1 MHAELNFSR
10 NKPYCLTAYCALSM
24 FASPT
29 HFLFHHYGT
38 PDEMDFVV
46 ASAHLTREASDDLAR
61 GDISLARTK
70 WASVDG
76 PALLDLWNEM
86 TRRIRSAGPRWSLDR
101 PRSVSPIAPPV
112 SKSMAKKVYER
123 DKYVCRYCNTPVF
136 TRWAGSSF
144 RQLVSEF
151 PDLTPNL
158 TVEGNVLRGT
168 GLNGSLR
175 NADYSKILWSM
186 AAPDH
191 VHPRSL
197 GGATELSNLVTSC
210 SGCNYTKGDL
220 TLGQLNTRSPL

>member
-1 MHAELNFSR
+1 
-10 NKPYCLTAYCALSM
+10 M

-29 HFLFHHYGT
+29 HFLFHYYGT
-38 PDEMDFVV
+38 QDELDFVL
-46 ASAHLTREASDDLAR
+46 ASAHLAREASEALAS
-61 GDISLARTK
+61 GEVSLSRMK

-76 PALLDLWNEM
+76 PALLKLWNEM
-86 TRRIRSAGPRWSLDR
+86 THRIRATGPRWSLGR
-101 PRSVSPIAPPV
+101 PRPDSPIALPV

-123 DKYVCRYCNTPVF
+123 DEYVCRYCDSPVF

-144 RQLVSEF
+144 RKLVSEF

-158 TVEGNVLRGT
+158 TIDGNLLRGT

-175 NADYSKILWSM
+175 NVDYSKILWSM

-197 GGATELSNLVTSC
+197 GGATDLSNLVTSC

-220 TLGQLNTRSPL
+220 TLEQLGTKSPV